1 MTTTGGALR
10 TVLDGIKVLDFTRDM
25 VGPYATMVLG
35 DFGADVIKVES
46 APRGDPHRTGGTHF
60 LGGESVMFLNWNREK
75 RSLCLDLRAPETRAL
90 LHRLIA
96 DVDVLVE
103 NFRPQVPERM
113 GIDWPTASAVNPRLV
128 HVSITGFGS
137 DGPWSHRPGTDVTLQ
152 AMSGVMSVNAEPDR
166 LPLLIGVPFASF
178 TTAQVAVQSV
188 LFGLLQR
195 QATGV
200 GQRFE
205 VPMLGV
211 MIASLGTRLGPYF
224 ATGENPVPTGSR
236 HHQVAPMQVFRTADG
251 LGFVGVS
258 HDKFERFCNAIG
270 RPELLEDPRFA
281 TNPDR
286 VEHAEELAAVLAPV
300 FLERTTQQW
309 VRLFEDAAVAFSPVN
324 TFSEILES
332 DHVRE
337 SGFLTTVEHP
347 KAGTIRQ
354 VAPLVRIP
362 GEQAAIR
369 RPPPLLGEHNE
380 EVLREFGFSAT
391 EIGAL
396 ADRHVLHTGTAP
408 DRRER

>member
-1 MTTTGGALR
+1 VTQS
-10 TVLDGIKVLDFTRDM
+10 VLDGIRVLDFTRDM

-75 RSLCLDLRAPETRAL
+75 RSLCLDLRAPETRAV
-90 LHRLIA
+90 LHRMIA
-96 DVDVLVE
+96 GVDVLVE
-103 NFRPQVPERM
+103 NFRPQVPEQM
-113 GIDWPTASAVNPRLV
+113 GIDWATTSAVNPRLV

-137 DGPWSHRPGTDVTLQ
+137 DGPWAHRPGTDVTLQ
-152 AMSGVMSVNAEPDR
+152 AMSGVMSVNAEPGR
-166 LPLLIGVPFASF
+166 LPLLIGVPYASF

-188 LFGLLQR
+188 LFGLLAR
-195 QATGV
+195 ERTGA

-211 MIASLGTRLGPYF
+211 MIGSLGTRLGPYF
-224 ATGENPVPTGSR
+224 ATGENPVPTGGR

-258 HDKFERFCNAIG
+258 HDKFDRFCHAIG
-270 RPELLEDPRFA
+270 HPELLTDPRFI

-286 VEHAEELAAVLAPV
+286 VTHADELADVLAPV
-300 FLERTTQQW
+300 FLERTTQEW
-309 VRLFEDAAVAFSPVN
+309 VRVFEDAAVAFSPVN

-332 DHVRE
+332 DHVRAN
-337 SGFLTTVEHP
+337 GFLTTVDHP
-347 KAGTIRQ
+347 KAGPLRQ

-362 GEQAAIR
+362 GETAAIR

-380 EVLREFGFSAT
+380 EILREFGYSAA
-391 EIGAL
+391 EIDDL
-396 ADRHVLHTGTAP
+396 AGRHVLHTGSTS
-408 DRRER
+408 ERTQP